1 VSTLNPTT
9 ASPGIQ
15 FTNTSEG
22 ASAFEWTFGDYSPIS
37 YQENPYH
44 IYTGFSD
51 FETSAYLV
59 ILNAYSSNGC
69 ADTAMLWINIY
80 PDLIFYVPNAFTP
93 DDDQYNQVFK
103 PVFSSGFSAKNYNFS
118 IYNRWGELIFETDQ
132 INQGWDG
139 TYHNMRC
146 QDDVY
151 TWKIRLMSAVTGSRK
166 EYVGHVTLLK

>member
-1 VSTLNPTT
+1 
-9 ASPGIQ
+9 
-15 FTNTSEG
+15 
-22 ASAFEWTFGDYSPIS
+22 
-37 YQENPYH
+37 
-44 IYTGFSD
+44 
-51 FETSAYLV
+51 V